1 LNQRNKQKKK
11 HQQLMNATALGNKFR
26 TKFHDLTTYIKKL
39 LTLLPKTIINDI
51 QLSILTKNE

>member
-1 LNQRNKQKKK
+1 
-11 HQQLMNATALGNKFR
+11 MNATALGNKFR